1 MRLDSAYRK
10 ASAPQER
17 GSGKKGGFRKR
28 LHRKARTAPLSYVS
42 LFYLRLLSGSQ
53 FIFLEIC
60 LFLMD
65 MEWKPK
71 DKAKIKAF
79 KVFTLKSGE
88 MIGVFQGSKGN
99 KPDLDIVVKYRDKYT
114 KTSVPRTP
122 KHIHW
127 VIDLLIKKEHNEKLT
142 LEFIRYL
149 LAMYDKIKPFSNKT
163 EQQKCE
169 CRFTNPENLKKFE
182 KLNNYGQYSVEFI
195 GHVIELLSIEE
206 KTSMEGAFMFK
217 EVLEALSKNKDI
229 FSIVSA
235 ATHNGR
241 L

>member
-1 MRLDSAYRK
+1 M
-10 ASAPQER
+10 E
-17 GSGKKGGFRKR
+17 
-28 LHRKARTAPLSYVS
+28 
-42 LFYLRLLSGSQ
+42 
-53 FIFLEIC
+53 
-60 LFLMD
+60 

-71 DKAKIKAF
+71 NKPKIKSF
-79 KVFTLKSGE
+79 KVFALKNGE
-88 MIGVFQGSKGN
+88 KIGVFQGSKGS
-99 KPDLDIVVKYRDKYT
+99 KPELDIVVKFRDKQT

-127 VIDLLIKKEHNEKLT
+127 VIDLLIKKEHNRKLT
-142 LEFIRYL
+142 VEFIKYL
-149 LAMYDKIKPFSNKT
+149 LDMYDKIRPFGSKK

-169 CRFTNPENLKKFE
+169 LRFTSHEKLKRFE
-182 KLNNYGQYSVEFI
+182 ELNNYGQYSVEFI

-206 KTSMEGAFMFK
+206 KTSLEGAFMFK
-217 EVLEALSKNKDI
+217 KVLKALYESDDI